1 MTPRLPRK
9 GQRNSVLAALE
20 IARRSAPAL
29 SVTELVAFLYVC
41 ENEGLNMRELSQLM
55 GLSDRM
61 ISRISRR
68 LATAGSAICLP
79 PAFGLLDIRVN
90 PSDRRGR
97 TLHLSSV
104 GEVLMLQFETC
115 ISQARPIRAE
125 LTRELLVGSFI
136 PYDLS
141 PGT

>member
-9 GQRNSVLAALE
+9 GQRNSVLGALE
-20 IARRSAPAL
+20 IARRSAPTL

-41 ENEGLNMRELSQLM
+41 ENEGLNMRELSHLM

-61 ISRISRR
+61 ISRVSRR

-104 GEVLMLQFETC
+104 GEVLMRQIESC
-115 ISQARPIRAE
+115 IAQARPIRSG
-125 LTRELLVGSFI
+125 LQGVLLVGGLV
-136 PYDLS
+136 PHELG
-141 PGT
+141 PGA